1 MHGWVNGVRS
11 WLSSLD
17 EDALRSLLTWHQC
30 LRGDRHAH
38 TPGRTA
44 RRTPPT
50 RRELHTARV
59 RLAKAQQ
66 AQLTSI
72 TACGLVWAVK
82 ALRDEYGFPERA
94 LNDPTLD
101 ELLAML
107 RVLDPPLARCA
118 LHGMLLPGT
127 SRLPVGPLAREHE
140 AALQAAADSAP
151 PPDAHTVGPGFDAP
165 PDGAHEPLTNTPSEC
180 EDAAPVTAP
189 SPDTA
194 STADL
199 PASLVR
205 LRRSGERLAAGLR
218 AAADAVET
226 GLLPE
231 GAPADGITAWT
242 EERERLAA
250 ALAAEGVDWGP
261 GLGYADAE
269 AGLTRLREARAEQI
283 DALRRKAARYAELLE
298 LADDEDEA
306 SDLRRHLERTEAQ
319 LRTLDGP
326 PPTPGAPERPAAPEE
341 ATGPPEAAGR
351 EEPAAPEGAA
361 GPGRATAPVDPEHAA
376 PQEPAAPGAPAE
388 PSPPGPD
395 GDPDAGS
402 PAGPAVKEPTGNG
415 PSGSPVGPTETGPA
429 ASPVGPTEHGTGDA
443 APLAG
448 RAADRVRAG
457 ASAIEAV
464 RRAVEPPSPA
474 PVPTRPGPASAPRK
488 PATAAPTEQPPV
500 AVPGQVTASG
510 PTPTAVPE
518 PQRAAVPAQAG
529 APTTAPPTAAPRP
542 TAVPAQRPAAVPEP
556 ASAGAP
562 GQAAA
567 SAPVPAPAPV
577 PVEDEPWPRGVEA
590 PDWDPYAPWDTGSEP
605 PVARLLR
612 EGRSAEAYWMTVAS
626 RESDVRARTLAFAA
640 AAFACVSDSEATP
653 VQMAHELDPA
663 LAAQDREA
671 HLVALA
677 AALRTGLTTRWPHG
691 LVSGFVMPSGL
702 SGAWQHLLNVL
713 VAAVRDGRAF
723 EPGMLQGSVEGQQA
737 ATREEIGLTAR
748 QLLDDL
754 PRRKMKY
761 QRASQVLQHLLGPS
775 GAVRHA
781 LNEVIEWSG
790 QSPAQYTG
798 TPGFRALGEQLWRAE
813 DIDRLIEDT
822 DALFRTSKQAKEP
835 ITAGALRQL
844 HTACRCVGELLMRAE
859 AAHTAS
865 RPHQGV
871 SDRGIPELASVLR
884 DVACEPAP
892 AGTGGAALGLL
903 RAWLTGEQVRPADT
917 AADRLRENG
926 GPVPPADALLRLPDL
941 PRDAL
946 GDPDLADPRAARRI
960 AALLVPADAEYALVR
975 YLGDGDLHLA
985 RALIAA
991 VESEPEEYGCTDPE
1005 WGETAARRLAQG
1017 HEDWRREVAEHHRA
1031 AAGLLAQMR
1040 TLNQLAADQERE
1052 FVGRLQEFAD
1062 GEESGRY
1069 RFAVESLRAL
1079 EAELVTLVED
1089 YTRQLREN
1097 LAQLRARPDQPLSA
1111 GDHERIARLID
1122 EGDTVTAQE
1131 FLALATSH
1139 TPLPERGA
1147 RYDDGSELAA
1157 FLTGV
1162 TAPGAPKAGGEGVE
1176 ADWWA
1181 KHYGDPASSPTPAAT
1196 NGLEAWAALCGP
1208 RGRRGEL
1215 PQHLSRLLRLL
1226 GLDVSPG
1233 QVVAERVALGQG
1245 MRRFK
1250 VRARVA
1256 ERPGYVAALGSRAS
1270 SYTVLLVWEEQPAD
1284 GPLAHLEDADVGA
1297 NIVLYL
1303 HPLGLEGRR
1312 GLAESARSFA
1322 QQALVVDSA
1331 VMGWMA
1337 ARAPGSFRSL
1347 QRVTLPWAAY
1357 NPYTP
1362 FVAGLVPPEVFY
1374 GRDEEMRE
1382 VMGREGGMFLY
1393 GGRQLGKSALLRRV
1407 AEIFPSRADTHVAVY
1422 LDLLKAEIGHAEAPD
1437 RIWSRLVEDL
1447 KRKGVFNNKMSEQAG
1462 PDVVVR
1468 NIQAWLEEDDTRRIL
1483 VLADEADAFLNT
1495 DSRRAYRLGSEST
1508 FPNVMHFQRLME
1520 QTERRFK
1527 IVFAGLHQVQRFGH
1541 LSNVSTVHG
1550 GPDVLVGPL
1559 GTQAAV
1565 RLVTEPMSALGHF
1578 FERPELVWRILAIT
1592 NYQANLVQIFCREL
1606 VRVLHDRPYA
1616 FSDGPVR
1623 ITEADVQKVAASE
1636 TVRRQIAE
1644 RLRFTINLEDRY
1656 RVLALVIALLSL
1668 ADGYRGDYSAGEL
1681 LQKAREAW
1689 PEGFE
1694 MLSAKQAQIFL
1705 TEMVGLGLLIQL
1717 GDRSRFAVRSPNV
1730 VNMLGTREEL
1740 ELELRETEFG
1750 LPYDYNPHAA
1760 RRLLGRDARHVQT
1773 YSPLTEE
1780 QLHETAQ
1787 SGVSLIGTTA
1797 LHRPELVRRAVT
1809 AFAENRG
1816 VDVVPYTHGE
1826 DLTALLKGRRRKA
1839 HVIMADL
1846 RGATPERLREA
1857 VRSMLVHAGP
1867 AADRLV
1873 RQTEQRSGGN
1883 ENRSVVVVAD
1893 AAALAGLAADDGHEE
1908 LAVRWLRPE
1917 RWTADA
1923 LRAWSECP
1931 FVSRED
1937 RYRLVAATGGW
1948 PRWMEAAVTDVSVHG
1963 ATLDSAVERIRA
1975 LIAGTRN
1982 IDEHLR
1988 LSGLD
1993 LGDLGLLAA
2002 WTGYVEEGQGLP
2014 RDDVAAAVEL
2024 SDADTD
2030 AWLQHLGLLG
2040 VLDETPEGFAV
2051 EPVTYRAVRSRAAAG
2066 EK

>member
-38 TPGRTA
+38 TSDR
-44 RRTPPT
+44 PPRPAPPS
-50 RRELHTARV
+50 RRELHAARV
-59 RLAKAQQ
+59 RLAKAQPG
-66 AQLTSI
+66 QLTSI
-72 TACGLVWAVK
+72 TGCGLIWAVK
-82 ALRDEYGFPERA
+82 ALHTEYGFSQRA
-94 LNDPTLD
+94 LTDPTLD

-107 RVLDPPLARCA
+107 TVLDPPLARCA
-118 LHGMLLPGT
+118 LYGMLLPGT

-140 AALQAAADSAP
+140 SALQAAADSGP
-151 PPDAHTVGPGFDAP
+151 PPDAHEIGPRFEALEAAP
-165 PDGAHEPLTNTPSEC
+165 DEDPGGDEAPAETRPDSPTTNPEC
-180 EDAAPVTAP
+180 EDAAPVPDAVPAP
-189 SPDTA
+189 APAPTVGSA
-194 STADL
+194 SAPVPAPGPETPVGPA
-199 PASLVR
+199 ASLAR
-205 LRRSGERLAAGLR
+205 LKGTGERLAGVLR
-218 AAADAVET
+218 VAADAVET
-226 GLLPE
+226 GQLPPD
-231 GAPADGITAWT
+231 APGEAITAWT
-242 EERERLAA
+242 EDRERLTA
-250 ALAAEGVDWGP
+250 ALAAEGIAWGP
-261 GLGYADAE
+261 DLGYAE
-269 AGLTRLREARAEQI
+269 AGDELTRLREARAEQR
-283 DALRRKAARYAELLE
+283 DGLRRKASRYTELLE
-298 LADDEDEA
+298 WADDEEEA
-306 SDLRRHLERTEAQ
+306 ADLRRHLDRIETQ
-319 LRTLDGP
+319 LRELGD
-326 PPTPGAPERPAAPEE
+326 PA
-341 ATGPPEAAGR
+341 G
-351 EEPAAPEGAA
+351 EEPAADRPGG
-361 GPGRATAPVDPEHAA
+361 GPGEASGETPAEVTG
-376 PQEPAAPGAPAE
+376 EPDARCGGPGEEAPA
-388 PSPPGPD
+388 GR
-395 GDPDAGS
+395 
-402 PAGPAVKEPTGNG
+402 
-415 PSGSPVGPTETGPA
+415 
-429 ASPVGPTEHGTGDA
+429 TEHGTGDA
-443 APLAG
+443 TTSTC
-448 RAADRVRAG
+448 RVRAG

-464 RRAVEPPSPA
+464 RRAVEPPPPA
-474 PVPTRPGPASAPRK
+474 PL
-488 PATAAPTEQPPV
+488 
-500 AVPGQVTASG
+500 
-510 PTPTAVPE
+510 
-518 PQRAAVPAQAG
+518 
-529 APTTAPPTAAPRP
+529 
-542 TAVPAQRPAAVPEP
+542 
-556 ASAGAP
+556 
-562 GQAAA
+562 
-567 SAPVPAPAPV
+567 PAPAPV
-577 PVEDEPWPRGVEA
+577 PARAPATPPEQTPRPTRPPTPTTAPVATTAPVPTQAPPPDPAPDALPLPAPSVSVPAGQAPAPAAAPAGTQEPPPAPAAEPLSAAEPAPVPARNPAPAQPPALVPAQPQPSAPAPAPESLPVEDEPWPSGVDA

-605 PVARLLR
+605 PVGRLLR
-612 EGRSAEAYWMTVAS
+612 YGRVAEAYWMTVAS

-640 AAFACVSDSEATP
+640 AAFGCVSDSEATP

-677 AALRTGLTTRWPHG
+677 AALRTGLTARWPHG

-702 SGAWQHLLNVL
+702 TGPWQQLLTVL

-723 EPGMLQGSVEGQQA
+723 EPGMLQGSAEGLEA

-761 QRASQVLQHLLGPS
+761 QRASQVLQYLVGPS
-775 GAVRHA
+775 GPVRQA
-781 LNEVIEWSG
+781 LNEVIEWSA
-790 QSPAQYTG
+790 QSPAQYTD
-798 TPGFRALGEQLWRAE
+798 TPGFRSLGEELWRAE

-844 HTACRCVGELLMRAE
+844 HTACRSVGELLMRAE
-859 AAHTAS
+859 AAHTAA

-871 SDRGIPELASVLR
+871 SDRGIPELASVLQ
-884 DVACEPAP
+884 DVADEPAP
-892 AGTGGAALGLL
+892 AGTGGAALALL
-903 RAWLTGEQVRPADT
+903 RSWLTGEHLRSADT
-917 AADRLRENG
+917 GADQLRANG
-926 GPVPPADALLRLPDL
+926 GSAPPADSLLRLPDL

-946 GDPDLADPRAARRI
+946 GDPEFSDPRAARRI
-960 AALLVPADAEYALVR
+960 AALLTPADAEYALSR

-1005 WGETAARRLAQG
+1005 WVETAARRLTQG
-1017 HEDWRREVAEHHRA
+1017 HEDWRRTVAGHHRA

-1062 GEESGRY
+1062 GEDSGRY
-1069 RFAVESLRAL
+1069 RFAVDQLRTL
-1079 EAELVTLVED
+1079 QDELVTLVED
-1089 YTRQLREN
+1089 YTRQLRES
-1097 LAQLRARPDQPLSA
+1097 LAQLRSRPDQPLST
-1111 GDHERIARLID
+1111 GDHDRISRLID

-1139 TPLPERGA
+1139 TPLPEQGA
-1147 RYDDGSELAA
+1147 RYDDGSELEA

-1162 TAPGAPKAGGEGVE
+1162 TAPGAPKAGGEGVD

-1181 KHYGDPASSPTPAAT
+1181 KHYGDPASSLTPAAVH
-1196 NGLEAWAALCGP
+1196 GLEAWAALCTP

-1233 QVVAERVALGQG
+1233 QVTAERVALGQG

-1250 VRARVA
+1250 VRAQVA
-1256 ERPGYVAALGSRAS
+1256 ERAGYVAALGSRTS
-1270 SYTVLLVWEEQPAD
+1270 SYTVLLIWEEQPAD

-1322 QQALVVDSA
+1322 QQSLVVDSA

-1407 AEIFPSRADTHVAVY
+1407 AEIFPSRTDTHVAVY

-1468 NIQAWLEEDDTRRIL
+1468 NIRTWLDQDDTRRIL

-1495 DSRRAYRLGSEST
+1495 DSRRAYRVGSEST

-1520 QTERRFK
+1520 HTERRFK

-1565 RLVTEPMSALGHF
+1565 RLVTEPMAALGYF

-1606 VRVLHDRPYA
+1606 VRVLHDRPYT
-1616 FSDGPVR
+1616 FSGGPVR
-1623 ITEADVQKVAASE
+1623 ISEEDVQKVAASE
-1636 TVRRQIAE
+1636 TVRQQIAE

-1668 ADGYRGDYSAGEL
+1668 ADNYRGDYSAGEL
-1681 LQKAREAW
+1681 LQEAREAW

-1760 RRLLGRDARHVQT
+1760 RRILGRDARHVQT

-1816 VDVVPYTHGE
+1816 VDVVPYTHGD
-1826 DLTALLKGRRRKA
+1826 DLTALLASRGRKA
-1839 HVIMADL
+1839 HVIIADL
-1846 RGATPERLREA
+1846 RGATPAELRDA
-1857 VRSMLVHAGP
+1857 VRSMLIHAGP

-1873 RQTEQRSGGN
+1873 RQTEPRSGGN

-1893 AAALAGLAADDGHEE
+1893 AAGLAELAADDGYEE

-1937 RYRLVAATGGW
+1937 RDRLVAATGGW

-1963 ATLDSAVERIRA
+1963 ATLDNAVERIRA
-1975 LIAGTRN
+1975 LIAGSRN
-1982 IDEHLR
+1982 IEEHLR

-1993 LGDLGLLAA
+1993 TRDLDLLTA
-2002 WTGYVEEGQGLP
+2002 WTGYVEEGQGVP
-2014 RDDVAAAVEL
+2014 RDDVGAAIEL

-2030 AWLQHLGLLG
+2030 AWLQHLGRLG